1 MKQTLGIWLPDSDK
15 HFAVQIA
22 GNPLV
27 AGKGTYQWKKYVAA
41 LAHVK
46 HRGHAVDVGAHV
58 GLWSRLMA
66 MDFEWVTAFEPVD
79 EHCECFRANVTA
91 ENVTLVPCA
100 VGAEQK
106 QVSVVV
112 DGGNSGNA
120 HLCDGADVLMVTLD
134 SMRSTSVDFLK
145 IDVEGWERDV
155 LLGGEQTIREDKP
168 VIAIEQKPGNAERY
182 GIGQYD
188 AVKLLKSWGMKEASR
203 IGDDYVMAW

>member
-1 MKQTLGIWLPDSDK
+1 VKQTLGIWLPDSDK

-66 MDFEWVTAFEPVD
+66 MDFERVTAFEPVD
-79 EHCECFRANVTA
+79 EHCKCFRANVPA
-91 ENVTLVPCA
+91 ENVTLMPCA
-100 VGAEQK
+100 VGAEMGQTG
-106 QVSVVV
+106 VVV
-112 DGGNSGNA
+112 DAGNSGNA
-120 HLCDGADVLMVTLD
+120 HLGTGTNVLMVTMD
-134 SMRSTSVDFLK
+134 APRMKTVDFLK

-182 GIGQYD
+182 GIGQTD
-188 AVKLLKSWGMKEASR
+188 AVELLKSWGMKEASR